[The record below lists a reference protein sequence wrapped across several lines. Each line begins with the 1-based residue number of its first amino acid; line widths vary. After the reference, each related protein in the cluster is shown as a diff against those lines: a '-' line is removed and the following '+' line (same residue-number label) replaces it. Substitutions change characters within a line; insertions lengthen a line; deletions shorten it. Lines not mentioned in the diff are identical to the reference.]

1 MSIAAP
7 DIVTGVV
14 LSETKHV
21 YKTRTYRTIYWAIG
35 SVAWIQTGTQDV
47 ELQVQLLPVRIDRGR
62 VYPRKATSQSV
73 GDYFFRRSLVVLT
86 DYRYTAIPTHGV

>member
-35 SVAWIQTGTQDV
+35 SVAWIQTDTDET
-47 ELQVQLLPVRIDRGR
+47 ELQVQLLPVRIDKGR
-62 VYPRKATSQSV
+62 VRPRKAAILSA
-73 GDYFFRRSLVVLT
+73 GAHFFYRSTVALT
-86 DYRYTAIPTHGV
+86 DYRYTPIPTRGA